1 MGLLQVIAMAAAQA
15 VTAFFPIGSS
25 GHRLLVSRLTGWPP
39 PDLAMSLAVDIGM
52 ILAVAG
58 YFWRDM
64 IALAIGVGQVVRGR
78 QEAEA
83 RLLLFLLGAAIPVCI
98 SGFALADMK
107 LPLSPSLVALGW
119 ISIAF
124 GLLLYV
130 ADRIGVT
137 VRRLP
142 HITWGA
148 ALLIGVA
155 QVAAL
160 VPGVGRCGI
169 AVTAARLLGFER
181 REAAR
186 FALLLAL
193 PVLIGSGIL
202 SALDLA
208 RTSGESPTI
217 EAAVAGVT
225 AFAVGLAAIAL
236 LMGWLRRRTFAPFA
250 LYRVVAG
257 GALLGWMYWA

>member
-1 MGLLQVIAMAAAQA
+1 VGLLQVIATAAVQA
-15 VTAFFPIGSS
+15 VTAFLPVGSS

-39 PDLAMSLAVDIGM
+39 PDLAMSLAVDVGM

-64 IALAIGVGQVVRGR
+64 IALAIGVGQVVRGPR
-78 QEAEA
+78 KAEA
-83 RLLLFLLGAAIPVCI
+83 RLLLFLLGAAIPAGIVAV
-98 SGFALADMK
+98 ALADMK
-107 LPLSPSLVALGW
+107 LPLSPSLAALGW
-119 ISIAF
+119 LSIAF

-142 HITWGA
+142 HMTWGA
-148 ALLIGVA
+148 ALLIGAA

-181 REAAR
+181 HEAAR

-202 SALDLA
+202 SAFDLA
-208 RTSGESPTI
+208 SAGGGSLTA

-225 AFAVGLAAIAL
+225 AFALGLAAIAL
-236 LMGWLRRRTFAPFA
+236 MMNWLRSRTFAPFA
-250 LYRVVAG
+250 LYRVIAG
-257 GALLGWMYWA
+257 GALLGWMVWA

>member
-1 MGLLQVIAMAAAQA
+1 MGLLQVIATAAAQA

-39 PDLAMSLAVDIGM
+39 PDLAMSFAVDIGM

-64 IALAIGVGQVVRGR
+64 IVLAIGVGQIVRGR
-78 QEAEA
+78 REAEA
-83 RLLLFLLGAAIPVCI
+83 RLLLFLLGAALPVGVI
-98 SGFALADMK
+98 GFALVDMN
-107 LPLSPSLVALGW
+107 LSLSPSLVALGW
-119 ISIAF
+119 MSIAF

-142 HITWGA
+142 HMTWGA
-148 ALLIGVA
+148 ALLIGAA
-155 QVAAL
+155 QVTAL

-193 PVLIGSGIL
+193 PVLVGAGIL
-202 SALDLA
+202 SAFDLA
-208 RTSGESPTI
+208 RAGGESLTV
-217 EAAVAGVT
+217 EAAVAGVA
-225 AFAVGLAAIAL
+225 AFAIGLAAIAL
-236 LMGWLRRRTFAPFA
+236 LMAWLRSRTFAPFA
-250 LYRVVAG
+250 LYRVIAG
-257 GALLGWMYWA
+257 GALLGWIYWV